1 MIRLD
6 SETPRR
12 AGCLRVALMAA
23 TALTLA
29 ACSGSADRLAD
40 FSDVNTSSLPAEQT
54 ADVEAAPLQ
63 EGQQQSARPAWQNAG
78 QNAGTSTGGGSTS
91 NNDRYSESGT
101 VTVQSGQTIYSI
113 ARANN
118 LSPDELA
125 RANNIAPPYDI
136 RVGQRLTVPGRA
148 DPVAPSLARAEP
160 QTIQAANAPT
170 SRAQFG
176 QGDVGGDTHVVR
188 PGETLFAVGRSYG
201 LSPFTIAEHNQLREP
216 YDLRVGQT
224 LRIPSNGAVAAQ
236 RDERPSSGQPMT
248 LDQQMAAQQMGGR
261 QDAQRPN
268 SQVQFDQQARAPEA
282 IAAPPSS
289 QAAPD
294 QRDASTAA
302 TFRWPVKGRVISTFG
317 EKPTGMRNEGIN
329 IAVPEGTSVRAAGS
343 GIVAYAGNEL
353 KGYGNLVLIR
363 HDGGWVT
370 AYAHNKEL
378 FVNRGDSVNRGDVI
392 ANAGQTG
399 SVTSPQVHFEVR
411 KGATAVD
418 PMKHLDTEQ
427 AMN

>member
-40 FSDVNTSSLPAEQT
+40 FSDVNTASLPGGQT

-63 EGQQQSARPAWQNAG
+63 GSEPQAARPAWQNAG
-78 QNAGTSTGGGSTS
+78 QNAGQNAATSTGGGSYS
-91 NNDRYSESGT
+91 NSDRYSESGT

-188 PGETLFAVGRSYG
+188 PGETLFAVGRS
-201 LSPFTIAEHNQLREP
+201 
-216 YDLRVGQT
+216 
-224 LRIPSNGAVAAQ
+224 
-236 RDERPSSGQPMT
+236 
-248 LDQQMAAQQMGGR
+248 
-261 QDAQRPN
+261 
-268 SQVQFDQQARAPEA
+268 
-282 IAAPPSS
+282 
-289 QAAPD
+289 
-294 QRDASTAA
+294 
-302 TFRWPVKGRVISTFG
+302 
-317 EKPTGMRNEGIN
+317 
-329 IAVPEGTSVRAAGS
+329 
-343 GIVAYAGNEL
+343 
-353 KGYGNLVLIR
+353 
-363 HDGGWVT
+363 
-370 AYAHNKEL
+370 
-378 FVNRGDSVNRGDVI
+378 
-392 ANAGQTG
+392 
-399 SVTSPQVHFEVR
+399 
-411 KGATAVD
+411 
-418 PMKHLDTEQ
+418 
-427 AMN
+427 

>member
-12 AGCLRVALMAA
+12 AGHLRVALMAA

-29 ACSGSADRLAD
+29 ACSGSADRLTD

-63 EGQQQSARPAWQNAG
+63 GSEPQSGRPAWQNAATG
-78 QNAGTSTGGGSTS
+78 TGGDS
-91 NNDRYSESGT
+91 YSESGS

-125 RANNIAPPYDI
+125 RANNIAPPYAI

-148 DPVAPSLARAEP
+148 DPVTPSVARAEP
-160 QTIQAANAPT
+160 QTIEAANAPS
-170 SRAQFG
+170 SRPQFG
-176 QGDVGGDTHVVR
+176 QGDTHVVR

-201 LSPFTIAEHNQLREP
+201 LNPFSIAEHNRLTEP
-216 YDLRVGQT
+216 YELKVGQT

-248 LDQQMAAQQMGGR
+248 LDQQMAER
-261 QDAQRPN
+261 QDAQRRD
-268 SQVQFDQQARAPEA
+268 SQAQVEQQARAPEA

-289 QAAPD
+289 QATPD
-294 QRDASTAA
+294 QRDASMAS

-378 FVNRGDSVNRGDVI
+378 FVNRGDSVERGDVI

>member
-12 AGCLRVALMAA
+12 AGCFRVALMAA

-40 FSDVNTSSLPAEQT
+40 FSDVNTSSLPAGQT

-63 EGQQQSARPAWQNAG
+63 GSEPQAARPAWQNAG
-78 QNAGTSTGGGSTS
+78 TSAGGGSYS
-91 NNDRYSESGT
+91 NSDRYSESGT

-170 SRAQFG
+170 NRAQFG
-176 QGDVGGDTHVVR
+176 QGDTHVVR

-201 LSPFTIAEHNQLREP
+201 LNPFTIAEHNQLREP

-224 LRIPSNGAVAAQ
+224 LSIPSSGAVAS
-236 RDERPSSGQPMT
+236 RRNDPPVSSGQPMT
-248 LDQQMAAQQMGGR
+248 LDQQMAERQGGQR
-261 QDAQRPN
+261 QDSQAQ
-268 SQVQFDQQARAPEA
+268 VEQQARAPEA
-282 IAAPPSS
+282 IAAPQSS
-289 QAAPD
+289 QGTPD
-294 QRDASTAA
+294 QRDGAMAS

>member
-6 SETPRR
+6 SETLRQAAR
-12 AGCLRVALMAA
+12 FRVALMAA

-54 ADVEAAPLQ
+54 ADVDSAPLR
-63 EGQQQSARPAWQNAG
+63 EGRQQSERPAWQNAATG
-78 QNAGTSTGGGSTS
+78 TGGDSYS
-91 NNDRYSESGT
+91 NSSSYGGSGT

-125 RANNIAPPYDI
+125 RANNIAPPYAI

-148 DPVAPSLARAEP
+148 DPVTPSVARAEP
-160 QTIQAANAPT
+160 QTIEATNAPS
-170 SRAQFG
+170 SRPQFG
-176 QGDVGGDTHVVR
+176 QGDTHVVR
-188 PGETLFAVGRSYG
+188 PGETLFAVGRAYD
-201 LSPFTIAEHNQLREP
+201 LNPFTIAEHNRLSEP
-216 YDLRVGQT
+216 YALKVGQT
-224 LRIPSNGAVAAQ
+224 LRIPSNGAVAAR
-236 RDERPSSGQPMT
+236 RDERPASSGRPMT
-248 LDQQMAAQQMGGR
+248 LDQQMAER
-261 QDAQRPN
+261 QDAQRQGTQQRD
-268 SQVQFDQQARAPEA
+268 SELQLEQQARAPEA
-282 IAAPPSS
+282 NTAPQS
-289 QAAPD
+289 QGAPE
-294 QRDASTAA
+294 QRDGSMAS

-378 FVNRGDSVNRGDVI
+378 FVNRGDSVERGDVI

-399 SVTSPQVHFEVR
+399 SVKSPQVHFEVR

-418 PMKHLDTEQ
+418 PMKHLDTQQ

>member
-6 SETPRR
+6 SESPRQAAR
-12 AGCLRVALMAA
+12 LRVALMAA

-40 FSDVNTSSLPAEQT
+40 FSDVNTASLPAGQA
-54 ADVEAAPLQ
+54 ADVEAAPLR
-63 EGQQQSARPAWQNAG
+63 EGQQQSERPAWQNAG
-78 QNAGTSTGGGSTS
+78 TSAGGGSYS
-91 NNDRYSESGT
+91 SSDRYSESGT

-136 RVGQRLTVPGRA
+136 RVGQRLRVPGRA
-148 DPVAPSLARAEP
+148 DPVAPSVARAEP
-160 QTIQAANAPT
+160 QTIEATNAPS
-170 SRAQFG
+170 SRQQFG
-176 QGDVGGDTHVVR
+176 QGGTGGDTHVVR

-201 LSPFTIAEHNQLREP
+201 LNPFTIAEHNRLTEP
-216 YDLRVGQT
+216 YALKVGQT
-224 LRIPSNGAVAAQ
+224 LRIPSNGAVTAR

-248 LDQQMAAQQMGGR
+248 LDQQMAER
-261 QDAQRPN
+261 QDAQAQDTR
-268 SQVQFDQQARAPEA
+268 QRGGEMQFEQQARAVQP
-282 IAAPPSS
+282 IATPPSS
-289 QAAPD
+289 QATPD
-294 QRDASTAA
+294 QRDGSMAS

-378 FVNRGDSVNRGDVI
+378 LVNRGDSVNRGDVI
-392 ANAGQTG
+392 AKAGQTG

>member
-1 MIRLD
+1 
-6 SETPRR
+6 
-12 AGCLRVALMAA
+12 
-23 TALTLA
+23 
-29 ACSGSADRLAD
+29 
-40 FSDVNTSSLPAEQT
+40 
-54 ADVEAAPLQ
+54 
-63 EGQQQSARPAWQNAG
+63 
-78 QNAGTSTGGGSTS
+78 
-91 NNDRYSESGT
+91 
-101 VTVQSGQTIYSI
+101 
-113 ARANN
+113 

-160 QTIQAANAPT
+160 QTIEAANAPS
-170 SRAQFG
+170 SRPQFG
-176 QGDVGGDTHVVR
+176 EGDTHVVR

-201 LSPFTIAEHNQLREP
+201 LNPFTIAEHNQLREP
-216 YDLRVGQT
+216 YDLRVGQS
-224 LRIPSNGAVAAQ
+224 LRIPSSGAVASRRNDPPA
-236 RDERPSSGQPMT
+236 SSGQPMT
-248 LDQQMAAQQMGGR
+248 LDQQMAER
-261 QDAQRPN
+261 QDAQRQDTN
-268 SQVQFDQQARAPEA
+268 VQFDQQARAPEA
-282 IAAPPSS
+282 IATPPLS
-289 QAAPD
+289 QGTPD
-294 QRDASTAA
+294 QRDGATAA

-378 FVNRGDSVNRGDVI
+378 FVNRGDSVSRGDVI